1 MKGDM
6 NMKGILRRA
15 GVPNEHWM
23 LGRSRD
29 MNMKGTRRRAGVP
42 NEHRMLGRTC
52 LEELEKDRESEER
65 KKLCLFLSCVIYKLM
80 QLCLT
85 LCSFQSR

>member
-23 LGRSRD
+23 LGR
-29 MNMKGTRRRAGVP
+29 
-42 NEHRMLGRTC
+42 TC
-52 LEELEKDRESEER
+52 LEELEKDRESEGR
-65 KKLCLFLSCVIYKLM
+65 KKVMFIFIMCNIKLI
-80 QLCLT
+80 QL
-85 LCSFQSR
+85 